1 MSSSKH
7 VLNWTSIMVAIPVGC
22 AASLVT
28 LGFRHLIALI
38 NQLLFHSDRDITV
51 AITAWPWFFWPLLVG
66 AGGVIAGFFLR
77 YATSLERQQTS
88 KTDYLDV
95 INARL
100 DAVPTKTSL
109 FRALSSI
116 ASIGSGAS
124 VGKEGPM
131 VQLSALCGSAIG
143 RLLPAS
149 LNLKN
154 SDVVAM
160 AAAAGL
166 ASVYHAPLASAIFV
180 AEIAFGITAL
190 QRLIPLIIA
199 AATAVMTMW
208 SLGYRNALYP
218 FAEVQFQLSPT
229 TLLLT
234 VAIGLLAGL
243 LVRYWVTQPVKR
255 LTAEVSGLEQDSI
268 SAIKQ
273 LADQPLENST
283 GDEVTLLRN
292 TFIELARKIT
302 SQWDQLAD
310 SDRQRR
316 EFIAN
321 ISHDLRT
328 PLTSLLGYLETLSMK
343 SATLTAEESQ
353 KYLATALRQ
362 GQKVRHLSQQLFEL
376 ARLEYGGIK
385 PQRERFAMGEL
396 ISDVAQKFELTA
408 QTRELRLHIDVPGR
422 LPLVNADVSMI
433 ERVVTNLL
441 DNAMRHTPAGGD
453 IRLAV
458 WQENQQLQVEV
469 TDSGPGIAAALRDD
483 LFLRPSALGQQAS
496 RENRGGLGLL
506 IVKRML
512 ELHGGGINLM
522 EAATGARF
530 RFYVPL

>member
-1 MSSSKH
+1 M
-7 VLNWTSIMVAIPVGC
+7 MRRF
-22 AASLVT
+22 SLSQRLT
-28 LGFRHLIALI
+28 
-38 NQLLFHSDRDITV
+38 LLFILLLMLSAAVACVVQLYTSMQYGNAMVQRLSGGLAQQIAQREPILDAQGKVDRSRLKPLFDRLMTFNPSVELYVVSPDGELLADAAPPGHIQRQRI
-51 AITAWPWFFWPLLVG
+51 AIAPLQNFLSGETWPVYGDDPRSLDKQKVFSATPLRQDGQLRGYLYIILQGEEFNALAEMAWHKTLWSTAIWSLLLV
-66 AGGVIAGFFLR
+66 
-77 YATSLERQQTS
+77 
-88 KTDYLDV
+88 
-95 INARL
+95 
-100 DAVPTKTSL
+100 AV
-109 FRALSSI
+109 F
-116 ASIGSGAS
+116 
-124 VGKEGPM
+124 
-131 VQLSALCGSAIG
+131 
-143 RLLPAS
+143 
-149 LNLKN
+149 
-154 SDVVAM
+154 
-160 AAAAGL
+160 
-166 ASVYHAPLASAIFV
+166 
-180 AEIAFGITAL
+180 
-190 QRLIPLIIA
+190 
-199 AATAVMTMW
+199 
-208 SLGYRNALYP
+208 
-218 FAEVQFQLSPT
+218 
-229 TLLLT
+229 
-234 VAIGLLAGL
+234 GLLAGL

-283 GDEVTLLRN
+283 DDEVTLLRN